1 MNLARY
7 EPTDLW
13 SRMQQQ
19 LNELLRAT
27 PDFEASNVATS
38 SWMPLVDIKEEPDRF
53 LIKADIPGVKPED
66 IEVTMEN
73 GALTIRGERSAEKE
87 EKKEGYHR
95 IERSRGSFYR
105 RFAMPDSADADHIK
119 AQGKDGVLEIEIPKR
134 AVLKARKIEVKS

>member
-66 IEVTMEN
+66 IEPRDDAESE
-73 GALTIRGERSAEKE
+73 IRRGLRGQLQIGRASCRER
-87 EKKEGYHR
+87 
-95 IERSRGSFYR
+95 
-105 RFAMPDSADADHIK
+105 
-119 AQGKDGVLEIEIPKR
+119 V
-134 AVLKARKIEVKS
+134 